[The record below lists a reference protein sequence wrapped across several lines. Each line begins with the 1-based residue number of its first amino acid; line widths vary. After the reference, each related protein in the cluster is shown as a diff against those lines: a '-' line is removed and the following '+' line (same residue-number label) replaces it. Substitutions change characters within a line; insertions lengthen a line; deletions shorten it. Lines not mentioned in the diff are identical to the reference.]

1 MHISFLILTVVV
13 VIFVFCCF
21 LCPDVSADHFTHS
34 HPTALLLAFLRHHV
48 QARFSFHPL
57 FRAVISPS
65 HPFVSRPFVLLFCSY
80 VDVVLV
86 FRSCRITGG
95 APLRKTGTAAPRVD
109 SGLRSPE
116 RFADQSHR
124 NFKLQRRSAFILFRN
139 AKSNFIYITFVDYCC
154 HWGSY
159 RFHYFF
165 FTFAVTTCVIEARVQ
180 THSAA
185 RFNTWFPRIPAAT
198 LRRVWLVPEVS
209 ECTTGKH
216 FIHFDF
222 RNLGFL

>member
-13 VIFVFCCF
+13 VFVFCCF
-21 LCPDVSADHFTHS
+21 LCPDVSADHFTHP
-34 HPTALLLAFLRHHV
+34 HPTALLLPFLRHHV

-124 NFKLQRRSAFILFRN
+124 NFKLQRRSAFH
-139 AKSNFIYITFVDYCC
+139 FVPECKIEFYL
-154 HWGSY
+154 
-159 RFHYFF
+159 HYFCGLLLSLRIVPFSLF
-165 FTFAVTTCVIEARVQ
+165 FLYIC
-180 THSAA
+180 
-185 RFNTWFPRIPAAT
+185 
-198 LRRVWLVPEVS
+198 
-209 ECTTGKH
+209 
-216 FIHFDF
+216 
-222 RNLGFL
+222 RNNVRY